1 MRVAISLGD
10 MPFISATLLVT
21 TASIDVK
28 RLQRLGPRNA
38 RIREMSIEAWRQ
50 RSDQALIATVVRTT
64 AG

>member
-1 MRVAISLGD
+1 
-10 MPFISATLLVT
+10 VT